1 MIRSFILPLALV
13 GISVRAAEESPTS
26 PTTPTQCERM
36 AVYVEN
42 VASRSKE
49 DPVEL
54 LELIDREVAANP
66 SCSCEIVKA
75 AITGTNSDPA
85 IIGYI
90 VETAIHSAPDQ
101 MRLIA
106 QCAIATAP
114 DSLTRVQ
121 EVLNRLD
128 PNAGEKGYSS
138 KSAKSAKSPKEPEVK
153 PAQAPPDPL
162 DIPIIGIPPVPPV
175 INPPVGT
182 RPDFVPVPRR

>member
-1 MIRSFILPLALV
+1 MIRQLILPLALV
-13 GISVRAAEESPTS
+13 GTSVRAAEES
-26 PTTPTQCERM
+26 PTQCERM

-54 LELIDREVAANP
+54 LELIDREVGANP

-75 AITGTNSDPA
+75 AIIGTNSDPA

-153 PAQAPPDPL
+153 PAQSPPDPL

-182 RPDFVPVPRR
+182 RLDFVPVPRR